1 MVEVA
6 REALTS
12 GRTPDLRAALTD
24 LAERLFSAM
33 PAHPL
38 MLRCLTGTEPVT
50 VGAVMDLPSIS
61 RLEDEIA
68 GWLEVG
74 QRLGLVRRDPRRS
87 PARRRPRHDRPRPA
101 SQLRAGRRQDRLS
114 LAGHGRDPRSGRDRA
129 ATRLI
134 AHLRAETGT
143 FVGDQEYSA
152 YCGGGWYPPDGGGGG
167 AGWLGGGGG
176 GAGWLGGGGGAEGG
190 GW

>member
-6 REALTS
+6 RLALTS
-12 GRTPDLRAALTD
+12 GRSTDLRAALTD

-38 MLRCLTGTEPVT
+38 MLRCLSGSEPVT

-74 QRLGLVRRDPRRS
+74 QKLGLVRRSLD
-87 PARRRPRHDRPRPA
+87 AR
-101 SQLRAGRRQDRLS
+101 QLSVGLVTIVLDL
-114 LAGHGRDPRSGRDRA
+114 LPN
-129 ATRLI
+129 
-134 AHLRAETGT
+134 
-143 FVGDQEYSA
+143 FV
-152 YCGGGWYPPDGGGGG
+152 
-167 AGWLGGGGG
+167 LGGGKTDRRWQ
-176 GAGWLGGGGGAEGG
+176 AAVAVLEAAVTDP
-190 GW
+190 